1 MPQAEME
8 RLERLLSKAKSQ
20 KNAATAARTAVVA
33 DPEWEKRMAEAR
45 ARKAAKEEKSLE
57 VDR

>member
-1 MPQAEME
+1 ME

>member
-1 MPQAEME
+1 ME

-33 DPEWEKRMAEAR
+33 DPEWEKRMAETR